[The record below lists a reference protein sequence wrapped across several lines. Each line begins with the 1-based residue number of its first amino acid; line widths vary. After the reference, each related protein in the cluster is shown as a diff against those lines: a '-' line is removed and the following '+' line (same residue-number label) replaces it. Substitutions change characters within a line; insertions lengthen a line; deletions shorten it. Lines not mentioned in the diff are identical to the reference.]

1 MRFFV
6 VLLFSIYYLLFS
18 NFASAE
24 ISKGAKIYINPG
36 SGSFSVD
43 STFEVSIFVDTS
55 GNTINVVDIR
65 VRFPPDKLQVVN
77 PSTGTSF
84 ISLWLQQPAFSNK
97 DGTISFVGGVPEKGI
112 KTSAGL
118 LSTVT
123 FRTKSPGKATV
134 EIDGQSAILVA
145 DGKGTNVLGSIGK
158 AIFTLVPK
166 SPGGPKVF
174 STSHPDQDAWYG
186 NNNATVAWDDEVG
199 VSGYSYILS
208 RNPSEIPDN
217 VKDSDQTSIDFSGLQ
232 DGVWYFH
239 VKQQKAGIYGDTT
252 HYQIKID
259 TIPPAEFKPKINLL
273 AAAIIQRA
281 VVSFFTTD
289 ALSGIDHYEVAVFD
303 KSKES
308 GEAPFF
314 VEASSPYRVPDIDQG
329 GGLRVM
335 VRAFDNAG
343 NARDGM
349 VDVRNLNLFIS
360 LAKDN
365 YIGIAIAAVIA
376 AFLARHLIKE
386 RRKRK
391 KVKKLA

>member
-186 NNNATVAWDDEVG
+186 NNNATVAWDDEDG
-199 VSGYSYILS
+199 ISGYSYILS
-208 RNPSEIPDN
+208 RNLSEIPDN
-217 VKDSDQTSIDFSGLQ
+217 IKDSDQTSIDFSGLQ

-314 VEASSPYRVPDIDQG
+314 VEASSPYRVPDIDRG
-329 GGLRVM
+329 G
-335 VRAFDNAG
+335 A
-343 NARDGM
+343 
-349 VDVRNLNLFIS
+349 
-360 LAKDN
+360 
-365 YIGIAIAAVIA
+365 
-376 AFLARHLIKE
+376 
-386 RRKRK
+386 
-391 KVKKLA
+391 